1 VLQNNDFEKLKRVL
15 PEFLARAEDH
25 PVLQTVDVNLKFNK
39 PELRVQI
46 NRLKATQLGISVQ
59 DIARTLQLAYSNLRF
74 GYFTKGGK
82 QYEVIG
88 QVDRINRDDP
98 DDLKRLYVRTRSGE
112 LISIDN
118 VVSVEESTTPPALY
132 HFNRYRSATV
142 SAALAPGETIG
153 DGIEAMQ
160 EIGAEV
166 LDETFTTSLAGVSR
180 DFGESSSTTSFAFV
194 LAIVLVYLVLA
205 AQFESFIDPLTILF
219 TVPLAVAGAF

>member
-1 VLQNNDFEKLKRVL
+1 
-15 PEFLARAEDH
+15 
-25 PVLQTVDVNLKFNK
+25 
-39 PELRVQI
+39 
-46 NRLKATQLGISVQ
+46 
-59 DIARTLQLAYSNLRF
+59 
-74 GYFTKGGK
+74 
-82 QYEVIG
+82 VIG

-118 VVSVEESTTPPALY
+118 VVTVEESTTPPALY

-180 DFGESSSTTSFAFV
+180 DFAESSSNTSFAFV

-205 AQFESFIDPLTILF
+205 AQFESFIDPLTIL
-219 TVPLAVAGAF
+219 